1 MTRVSPFNSPLM
13 LGFDQLERMLER
25 VAKNAGDGYPPY
37 NILQLGDDR
46 LRIALAVAGF
56 TEAELNV
63 TVEGNQLHIRGVKS
77 EAVDENAVYLYRGIA
92 SRQFHRSFL
101 LAEGIEVSSATI
113 ENGLLNIDLV
123 RPVPAETVRT
133 IPIGKAAAGDSE
145 GARVIGPAQREPASE
160 TDGAENRPARRVA
173 RAPSRERSA
182 S

>member
-25 VAKNAGDGYPPY
+25 VAKSAGDGYPPY
-37 NILQLGDDR
+37 NILQLGEDK

-56 TEAELNV
+56 TEDELSV
-63 TVEGNQLHIRGVKS
+63 TVESNQLHVRGVKS
-77 EAVDENAVYLYRGIA
+77 DAADGGAVYLYRGIA

-101 LAEGIEVSSATI
+101 LADGIEVSGATL

-123 RPVPAETVRT
+123 RPIAAETVRT
-133 IPIGKAAAGDSE
+133 IPIGKAASGKSE
-145 GARVIGPAQREPASE
+145 GARVIGPTRGAPEREES
-160 TDGAENRPARRVA
+160 GAEHEPSRRVA
-173 RAPSRERSA
+173 RAPARERSA